1 MDALAVVG
9 FGAGCV
15 VLAAAAVL
23 DVLGVRREPFVEWML
38 TGLMLWVMSPAV
50 VLLLSQGRYRL
61 LFLLVVV
68 AGVVVSLFLP
78 GSRPKAWWTC
88 LCVSAVG
95 MGWWL
100 FAAGD

>member
-1 MDALAVVG
+1 MLALVG
-9 FGAGCV
+9 FGAGCLV
-15 VLAAAAVL
+15 LLAAAFE
-23 DVLGVRREPFVEWML
+23 GWGGRPRPSFVDWAL
-38 TGLMLWVMSPAV
+38 TGLMLWVVSPVV
-50 VLLLSQGRYRL
+50 VLLLWQGQFRL

-68 AGVVVSLFLP
+68 AGVVVSLVLP

-88 LCVSAVG
+88 LCVSVVG